1 MIYSKHGKAKCEWKD
16 RKEMIGDVYCVLRMA
31 RLYAHCDSKTLH
43 GLVEAS
49 KVSVKEFVEK
59 ITGEENECE

>member
-1 MIYSKHGKAKCEWKD
+1 MIYTKHAKTKLEWQD
-16 RKEMIGDVYCVLRMA
+16 QTEVIGDVFCVLRMA

-49 KVSVKEFVEK
+49 KVSLREIVG
-59 ITGEENECE
+59 TAGEENECE

>member
-1 MIYSKHGKAKCEWKD
+1 MIYTKHVKTKLEWKD
-16 RKEMIGDVYCVLRMA
+16 QTEVIGDVFCVLRMA

-49 KVSVKEFVEK
+49 KVSLREIVG
-59 ITGEENECE
+59 TAGEENECE